1 MIKIEVYGEDPAT
14 IRRQMLELLNIEPN
28 NTVAIKIE
36 SGAKGTPADA
46 EKAVAAVKTE
56 VAKAKPAAAAA
67 KPASKPENTPAA
79 AVQPEAP
86 PWVDPNAVGPGDEP
100 AGQQVELNTP
110 APVTASE
117 LREALGEVSEKKGRD
132 ALSKLLEK
140 FNVKQFSKL
149 EPSQY
154 NEAMAEAKKV
164 LA

>member
-1 MIKIEVYGEDPAT
+1 MIKIEVYADTAAEV
-14 IRRQMLELLNIEPN
+14 RKQMLELLNLEASQTIAISISPEA
-28 NTVAIKIE
+28 TVEEVK
-36 SGAKGTPADA
+36 T
-46 EKAVAAVKTE
+46 AVKKTE
-56 VAKAKPAAAAA
+56 ADTKAAKVEGKAA
-67 KPASKPENTPAA
+67 KPASKPEDTPAA

-86 PWVDPNAVGPGDEP
+86 PWVDPNAVEPGDEP
-100 AGQQVELNTP
+100 AGKQVELDTP

-164 LA
+164 LS